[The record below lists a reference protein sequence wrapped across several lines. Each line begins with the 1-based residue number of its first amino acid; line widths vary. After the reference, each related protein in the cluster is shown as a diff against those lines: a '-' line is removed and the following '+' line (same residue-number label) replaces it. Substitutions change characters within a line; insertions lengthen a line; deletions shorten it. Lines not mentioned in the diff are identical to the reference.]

1 MFSDLLYKIVGLK
14 KGNTVNAQ
22 VSVLK
27 FIFLVKFLRLSEFTQ
42 TQMLV
47 DLTAVHYLGKGF
59 VIVYQFLS
67 VFNNTRVCLE
77 VFLCEKDALR
87 IPSLS
92 LIYPNAVWYERE
104 CYDMFGV
111 LFEGCT
117 DMRRIL
123 TDYGFEGYPLRKD
136 FPCSGYVEMSYVE
149 SQKRVMASA
158 ISLAQGYRSFDF
170 QSPHK

>member
-22 VSVLK
+22 VSVSK

-67 VFNNTRVCLE
+67 VSNNTRVCLE
-77 VFLCEKDALR
+77 VFLPEKDALR

>member
-1 MFSDLLYKIVGLK
+1 LLYKIVGLK

-22 VSVLK
+22 VSVSK
-27 FIFLVKFLRLSEFTQ
+27 FIFLVKFFRLSEFTQ
-42 TQMLV
+42 TQMLI

-67 VFNNTRVCLE
+67 VSNNTRVCLE
-77 VFLCEKDALR
+77 VFLPEKDALR

>member
-22 VSVLK
+22 VSVSK
-27 FIFLVKFLRLSEFTQ
+27 FIFLVKFFRLSEFTQ

-67 VFNNTRVCLE
+67 VSNNTRVCLE
-77 VFLCEKDALR
+77 VFLPEKDALR

>member
-14 KGNTVNAQ
+14 KGSTVNAQ
-22 VSVLK
+22 VSVSK

-42 TQMLV
+42 TQMLI

-67 VFNNTRVCLE
+67 VSNNTRVCLE
-77 VFLCEKDALR
+77 VFLSEKDALR

-149 SQKRVMASA
+149 SQKRVMVSA

>member
-22 VSVLK
+22 VSVSK
-27 FIFLVKFLRLSEFTQ
+27 FIFLVKFFRLSEFTQ
-42 TQMLV
+42 TQMLI

-67 VFNNTRVCLE
+67 VSNNTRVCLE
-77 VFLCEKDALR
+77 VFLPEKDALR

>member
-22 VSVLK
+22 VSVSK
-27 FIFLVKFLRLSEFTQ
+27 FIFLVKFFRLSEFTQ
-42 TQMLV
+42 TQMLI

-67 VFNNTRVCLE
+67 VSNNTRVCLE
-77 VFLCEKDALR
+77 VFLPEKDALR

-170 QSPHK
+170 HSPHK

>member
-22 VSVLK
+22 VSVSK
-27 FIFLVKFLRLSEFTQ
+27 FIFLVKFFRLSEFTQ
-42 TQMLV
+42 TQMLI

-67 VFNNTRVCLE
+67 VSNNTRVCLE
-77 VFLCEKDALR
+77 VFLPEKDALR

-123 TDYGFEGYPLRKD
+123 TDMVLK
-136 FPCSGYVEMSYVE
+136 
-149 SQKRVMASA
+149 A
-158 ISLAQGYRSFDF
+158 IL
-170 QSPHK
+170 

>member
-22 VSVLK
+22 VSVSK
-27 FIFLVKFLRLSEFTQ
+27 FIFLVKFFRLSEFTQ
-42 TQMLV
+42 TQMVV

-67 VFNNTRVCLE
+67 VSNNTRVCLE
-77 VFLCEKDALR
+77 VFLPEKDALR

-170 QSPHK
+170 HSPHK

>member
-22 VSVLK
+22 VSVSK
-27 FIFLVKFLRLSEFTQ
+27 FIFLVKFFRLSEFTQ
-42 TQMLV
+42 TQMLI

-67 VFNNTRVCLE
+67 VSNNTRVCLE
-77 VFLCEKDALR
+77 VFLLEKDALR